1 MKKLVAL
8 MLCALMVIPT
18 FALAEEEKVLNILSW
33 EGYVDS
39 DTLAAFEEETGID
52 VIWSPM
58 DSIDSM
64 LLKVTEGGG
73 SDYDLIISSDYSLDI
88 LRKQGL
94 IQKLDKSKLSN
105 YANLDPAFLSQTYD
119 PDNEYVIPYMVAA
132 R

>member
-64 LLKVTEGGG
+64 LLKVTAGGG
-73 SDYDLIISSDYSLDI
+73 SDYDLIISSLSLI
-88 LRKQGL
+88 H
-94 IQKLDKSKLSN
+94 I
-105 YANLDPAFLSQTYD
+105 
-119 PDNEYVIPYMVAA
+119 
-132 R
+132 

>member
-94 IQKLDKSKLSN
+94 IQKLDKSQAVQLRQ
-105 YANLDPAFLSQTYD
+105 P
-119 PDNEYVIPYMVAA
+119 
-132 R
+132 

>member
-73 SDYDLIISSDYSLDI
+73 SDYLQRLLAGHSAQAGADSEAGQEQAVQ
-88 LRKQGL
+88 LRQ
-94 IQKLDKSKLSN
+94 
-105 YANLDPAFLSQTYD
+105 P
-119 PDNEYVIPYMVAA
+119 
-132 R
+132 